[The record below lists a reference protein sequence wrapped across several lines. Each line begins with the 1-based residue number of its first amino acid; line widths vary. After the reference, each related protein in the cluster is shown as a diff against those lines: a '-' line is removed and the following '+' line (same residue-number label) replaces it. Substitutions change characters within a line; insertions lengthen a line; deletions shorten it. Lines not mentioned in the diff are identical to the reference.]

1 MNNNTI
7 IIFIKK
13 EMKNIIYNNYNNY
26 SYNYFNNNFIFFSIL
41 FSIYFQ
47 TRQIRNL
54 KIMIK
59 GS

>member
-47 TRQIRNL
+47 TRQIQNE
-54 KIMIK
+54 I
-59 GS
+59 